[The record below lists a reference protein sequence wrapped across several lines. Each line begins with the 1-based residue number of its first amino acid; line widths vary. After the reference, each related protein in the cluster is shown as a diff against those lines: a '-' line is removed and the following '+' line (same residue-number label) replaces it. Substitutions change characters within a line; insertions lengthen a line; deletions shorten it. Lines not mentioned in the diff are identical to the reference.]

1 MCLILSGKRRTR
13 WVPRALGIMVRK
25 RVCYQRE
32 GDGDA
37 LVP

>member
-13 WVPRALGIMVRK
+13 WVSRALGIMVRK
-25 RVCYQRE
+25 RVYYQRE